1 MTLDREQY
9 TTAHLEL
16 IRRMLWRKLLRG
28 DDYRTGRGGNV
39 NQSIV
44 RTGIRREFAHEVP
57 YKQKEFAQS
66 AIQSQ
71 MRIQIM
77 PVRGA
82 LNELRLPD
90 MRLKR
95 SANGEAASR
104 GTQAGAHKQG

>member
-28 DDYRTGRGGNV
+28 DDYRTGCGGNV

-44 RTGIRREFAHEVP
+44 RTGIRREFAHDVP

-66 AIQSQ
+66 AIRSQ

-82 LNELRLPD
+82 LNEPRLPVY
-90 MRLKR
+90 
-95 SANGEAASR
+95 AFEAFS
-104 GTQAGAHKQG
+104 